1 MFKISRRMDYAVR
14 IMLQLGMAGMDV
26 RVMSDLLSKQSGVP
40 AAFLRKIIADLGKA
54 QLVRSYAGP
63 TGGITLAR
71 QPQEITVLDIYQAV
85 EGPVCL
91 NMCLLDPALCA
102 RSATC
107 SSLDFWDHLQRMIMK
122 ELEDATLDTL
132 LDQALALRLNP
143 RHG

>member
-14 IMLQLGMAGMDV
+14 MMLQLGIAGIDTRM
-26 RVMSDLLSKQSGVP
+26 MSDQLSLLSGVP

-54 QLVRSYAGP
+54 QLVRSYPGP

-71 QPQEITVLDIYQAV
+71 PPQQITVLDIYQAV

-91 NMCLLDPALCA
+91 NMCLLDPAFCA

-107 SSLDFWDHLQRMIMK
+107 SSLDFWDHLQSKIVR
-122 ELEDATLDTL
+122 ELEDVTLDTL
-132 LDQALALRLNP
+132 LDQAVALRLNP
-143 RHG
+143 RCR